1 MTKKKKANTHAPIAE
16 FVYSDGT
23 YRRLEYPD
31 QPIGL
36 TRFVNKRLVRPISL
50 KFYPPGEDWEA
61 SREAED
67 RPVNHA
73 FLAQWKDKC
82 HNALSRSNS

>member
-1 MTKKKKANTHAPIAE
+1 MTKKKKLETNAPVAE
-16 FVYSDGT
+16 FVYPDGT
-23 YRRLEYPD
+23 YRRLEFPD
-31 QPIGL
+31 QPVG
-36 TRFVNKRLVRPISL
+36 LVRVINKHFIRPTKL

-73 FLAQWKDKC
+73 YLERWRDRC
-82 HNALSRSNS
+82 HEALSRSTS